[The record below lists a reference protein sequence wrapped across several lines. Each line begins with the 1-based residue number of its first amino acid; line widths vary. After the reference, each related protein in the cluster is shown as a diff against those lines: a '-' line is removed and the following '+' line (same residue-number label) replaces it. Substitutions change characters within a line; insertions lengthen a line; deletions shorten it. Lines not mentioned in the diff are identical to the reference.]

1 MNEAIKTLIRKDGG
15 ARSVFF
21 RVFLHMHAVEQMLA
35 FLYHI
40 EQKTKIPRGE
50 IYEQFFQAP
59 FVKQYCD
66 QEGIEETTLEAAR
79 RRCPFL
85 LNILEA
91 CDIIDAERSV
101 IIVKALALSP
111 FLVKPYLHEEPE
123 KSVARM
129 KALQT
134 AWPDKPEL
142 LDGEDLSILRELFG
156 SKFLTSD
163 YHLSSLAIIE
173 T

>member
-1 MNEAIKTLIRKDGG
+1 
-15 ARSVFF
+15 
-21 RVFLHMHAVEQMLA
+21 MLA

-40 EQKTKIPRGE
+40 EQKTNIPRSE

-91 CDIIDAERSV
+91 CDIVESERSG
-101 IIVKALALSP
+101 IGVKTLALSP
-111 FLVKPYLHEEPE
+111 FLVKPYQREETE
-123 KSVARM
+123 KSVARL

-134 AWPDKPEL
+134 AWPDQPQS
-142 LDGEDLSILRELFG
+142 LDAEDLSILRELFG
-156 SKFLTSD
+156 PRFLTGD
-163 YHLSSLAIIE
+163 YHLSTLAIIE